1 MAIKVN
7 ISITTSR
14 YMKMCQIHL
23 HTREESRQQN
33 SSLSVKFYIC
43 EVLNAANAV
52 AQFYFTAWFL
62 NGNFS
67 KIATEGLYLEEN
79 ESVLPILSEC
89 KISM

>member
-1 MAIKVN
+1 M
-7 ISITTSR
+7 
-14 YMKMCQIHL
+14 YQIHL
-23 HTREESRQQN
+23 YTREESRQHN

-67 KIATEGLYLEEN
+67 RIATEGLYLEEN

-89 KISM
+89 KLSM

>member
-7 ISITTSR
+7 LVNLSITTR
-14 YMKMCQIHL
+14 YKMCQMHL
-23 HTREESRQQN
+23 HSREESL

-89 KISM
+89 KLSL

>member
-1 MAIKVN
+1 M
-7 ISITTSR
+7 
-14 YMKMCQIHL
+14 YQIHL
-23 HTREESRQQN
+23 HTREESRQHN

-89 KISM
+89 KLSM

>member
-1 MAIKVN
+1 MSYAPPQSGRVK
-7 ISITTSR
+7 TTEFF
-14 YMKMCQIHL
+14 YI
-23 HTREESRQQN
+23 
-33 SSLSVKFYIC
+33 SVKFYIC

-89 KISM
+89 KLSM